1 MQIFSFS
8 TSRGKIKYLFLLL
21 AFALCGYHGAYASL
35 SGTYTID
42 PNKSPTST
50 NYTSFNDADS
60 DLIYGSRASGG
71 TTNGPGVG
79 GAVIFNVADGT
90 YSESV
95 DIPYISGVSSTNT
108 ITFNGHKGDSS
119 KVVVTA
125 PCLGSYS
132 TMGFVIHLDNASFVT
147 LNELTL
153 LLTSGGVSYANY
165 DHALIIDNVSDS
177 NIVMNCQLISPYSST
192 FTTYYGSALYSGYN
206 PSTYTY
212 SQDQYN
218 TIYNNYMK
226 GGEFGIYFSGNYTG
240 GGAELG
246 NVIDHNI
253 IDSCEYYGMY
263 IQVQDGVTI
272 TNNKINMPYNSQNY
286 GLYMYYIGYSYYGAS
301 TTSLIANNFISESK
315 APYNYGLMAYYAD
328 LADIVYNNIYVD
340 GGSSTYAGYIYS
352 YSASTLDIYNNNFV
366 NTNGYALYG
375 YGFSDENYDNFYT
388 GGSNLIN
395 YNGTNYADVATW
407 ISSNPSSFGAND
419 ISANPLYNS
428 TTDLHVNNPALNGTA
443 NPLSYV
449 TTDID
454 GDVRSTTTPDIGAD
468 EFTPPAVHPV
478 VTAIANPASGFC
490 VGTQDVDVTLYN
502 FGLNTLTSVDIAWSV
517 GGVAQPNFK
526 WTGSLTSSNSI
537 TFKVGTFN
545 FSSATTVYNVSSMP
559 DSANGIAVT
568 VTPYTTNVRSG
579 MKGTFL
585 IDNSGAGS
593 PDYTSFKAA
602 VADLNLKGTCG
613 AVVFNVADGYYNESI
628 QIGAVANSSATN
640 TVTFQSKSLDSSKV
654 TLDTAWSGY
663 STGTGCTVYLNGASN
678 VIFNELTITNS
689 NTTAYTDA
697 SAVELNGGANHIML
711 ENNRITMS
719 TSVYNYAG
727 VVNDVYGSD
736 ENYINIQNNYIAG
749 SYYSLMMEGSYGSP
763 ERGIV
768 INHNQIDS
776 AMGYGVMFEYVDS
789 TTLSNNIIF
798 VPNGYAAVYYYNY
811 GGSTTD
817 TTVIYNN
824 FITNLSTN
832 GNGMYCYYLNNA
844 NVYYNTIVNNS
855 SSSFYYTAYFYNFV
869 APSSMNLW
877 NNIFFNENGGT
888 ALYATSSAITGS
900 NYNDLYSTGN
910 VGSWSGTACATLL
923 DWQTASSMDANSVS
937 GDPMLK
943 DISTGDLHLTSKS
956 KVVKQKGTP
965 IPGYDVDIDSQA
977 RSTTTPCI
985 GADETKPVA
994 NDATVF
1000 SIDSPGVGFCSGT
1013 KNVYATISNVGLNNI
1028 TSVTV
1033 NWSVGGTTKTSYSWT
1048 GTMKPGDVASI
1059 KLGSFSFPA
1068 ATPENIVVWTSSPNG
1083 TTDGDPSNDTD
1094 QVVRGGALAGTF
1106 TIGGASPDF
1115 ATFNAA
1121 AAALKNIGV
1130 CGATTFNVAD
1140 GQYNE
1145 SVHIPSISGAS
1156 AVNTITFQSK
1166 SNDSTKVILDTAW
1179 TGSYGSAGYT
1189 LSLDGAN
1196 YVTFREMTIVNTPT
1210 TSYNYTNVVDLTNK
1224 ANHNTISNCVIST
1237 EPASGGYDYGSCVYD
1252 DPNSLDEYNT
1262 ISHNEIDGGGY
1273 SVYVA
1278 GPYSSTAGEVGNTVY
1293 ANTIDSS
1300 VEMGLYIGYQDSLMI
1315 NANNISTASGY
1326 YAVYIYDN
1334 MGNGGADSTYFINNF
1349 VSITNT
1355 NGYAMY
1361 SFYNDMVNFYNNSF
1375 YSVSTASYYYT
1386 LYMYDYTTHVVNF
1399 LNNIVQNDGGSMAL
1413 YEYGGAI
1420 TNSDYNDWY
1429 TVGST
1434 LASWAGSSCST
1445 LSDLQTANSMDAH
1458 SVSGDAMFNS
1468 PSTGDL
1474 HLTSLS
1480 TIVMHVG
1487 TPLAAVK
1494 VDIDGQKRSAAPNI
1508 GADETKIFQFDAAT
1522 IAIDSPAAG
1531 FCASTKNVYVK
1542 IMNAGA
1548 QTLTKVNIDWKVNGT
1563 SMTGTSWTGTLAS
1576 GASTIVKLGSYTFAS
1591 GTSYNVVAWTSKPD
1605 GVLDSNSSNDT
1616 LSRSVGASLTGTY
1629 TIGGVSPSF
1638 ATFHDASTALNS
1650 QGVCGPVTFNVRDGY
1665 YNESVEIK
1673 SFPGSSAINTV
1684 TFQSQSLDSTK
1695 VILDTT
1701 TSGGYSSRGV
1711 TVKLNGATYV
1721 TFRKMTITNAGGSY
1735 TYDDVVQLTGKASY
1749 NTIENCVLTGNTS
1762 SYNYGSIIDDDAAS
1776 VEQYNTIQYNEISGN
1791 YYTIYLGTP
1800 YNSPEFGNVIY
1811 HNSIDSG
1818 KEYGIY
1824 TYFQD
1829 SMSITNNNIL
1839 EASAY
1844 YGIYLYYSQG
1854 VNGNDTNLIANNF
1867 ITIQSSGYAIEA
1879 YYNTMLNIYSN
1890 SINTSGSY
1898 AYSVYLYHYT
1908 SSIVNVYNN
1917 SIVNDNGGPV
1927 FYSYNIGVTDYN
1939 NYYTTASTW
1948 GYWSGTS
1955 CSSLSDIMSA
1965 TGYDAGSVSGDPYY
1979 NSTSTGDL
1987 HATSSSTIISNDG
2000 IPMSM
2005 VTTDYDGQKR
2015 SATKPDIGAD
2025 EFGSDTADIGVSAI
2039 LNPVSGGCGNSS
2051 TIVEVKVHN
2060 YGTKDQT
2067 TFNVYAKV
2075 TGSFTGSTSAA
2086 FSGTV
2091 KAGADA
2097 TVFLSFS
2104 PALNTSAGG
2113 TIQVKSYTDLVGDA
2127 DHTNDTTTSPSITI
2141 NAQPKAKLWM
2151 TKYTVCAGD
2160 TFQVNDSSGMT
2171 GSPKYAYYL
2180 VDNSGT
2186 RLDSSFTGSSA
2197 KFVYSTPGTY
2207 RVKQGILGAGG
2218 CYDSTS
2224 RMITINPLP
2233 TAGFTYVGACPG
2245 SPVMFTNTSTTTSG
2259 TLTYSWDLEGG
2270 VKSTAKD
2277 TSNSYAVGAHTVYLT
2292 ATANGCSS
2300 TISHSFSIDSAH
2312 SAFTYSL
2319 DTAGTISVKAI
2330 DTTLNLSSY
2339 SWNFGD
2345 GSAAVSGTFS
2355 TSHKYSANGKYPVT
2369 LSTDNGLGCSGSK
2382 TDSVA
2387 VVITGISYAE
2397 VLNGQLS
2404 VYPNPFTYQTNISY
2418 TLANAGQVKIEVMD
2432 VMGREVGTLVSGNQ
2446 LAGNHNVV
2454 FSAGDYN
2461 SANAGI
2467 YVVRMTIG
2475 SYVINKQIILV
2486 K

>member
-1 MQIFSFS
+1 MRIFSFS
-8 TSRGKIKYLFLLL
+8 TSRGKIKYLILLL
-21 AFALCGYHGAYASL
+21 AFAFCGYHSAYASL

-42 PNKSPTST
+42 PAKSASST

-71 TTNGPGVG
+71 TVNGPGVSS
-79 GAVIFNVADGT
+79 AVTFNVADGI

-95 DIPYISGVSSTNT
+95 DIPYISGVSSSNT

-132 TMGFVIHLDNASFVT
+132 SMGFVIHLDNASFIT

-153 LLTSGGVSYANY
+153 LLTNGGVSYANY

-177 NIVMNCQLISPYSST
+177 NTVMNCQMICPYSST
-192 FTTYYGSALYSGYN
+192 FTTYYGAGIYSSYN

-218 TIYNNYMK
+218 TIYKNYIKNAYYGMNW
-226 GGEFGIYFSGNYTG
+226 SGNYTG

-246 NVIDHNI
+246 NIINHNI
-253 IDSCEYYGMY
+253 VDSCAYFGMY
-263 IQVQDGVTI
+263 IEVQDGLTV
-272 TNNKINMPYNSQNY
+272 TNNKINLPYSFDNY
-286 GLYMYYIGYSYYGAS
+286 GLYMFYIGYSTYGAT
-301 TTSLIANNFISESK
+301 TTSLIANNFISEAYAS
-315 APYNYGLMAYYAD
+315 YNYGLMAYYAD
-328 LADIVYNNIYVD
+328 LANIVYNNIYVD
-340 GGSSTYAGYIYS
+340 GGSSSYAGYIYS
-352 YSASTLDIYNNNFV
+352 YSASALDIYNNNFV
-366 NTNGYALYG
+366 STNGYALYG
-375 YGFSDENYDNFYT
+375 YGFSDENYNNYMT
-388 GGSNLIN
+388 GGSNLID

-407 ISSNPSSFGAND
+407 ISSNPGGFGAND

-443 NPLSYV
+443 TPLTYV

-454 GDVRSTTTPDIGAD
+454 GDTRNATTPDIGAD

-478 VTAIANPASGFC
+478 VTAIANPISGFC

-517 GGVAQPNFK
+517 GGVAQPNFM
-526 WTGSLTSSNSI
+526 WTGSLTSSNSV
-537 TFKVGTFN
+537 TFKVGTYN

-568 VTPYTTNVRSG
+568 VTPYNTNVRSG
-579 MKGTFL
+579 MKGAFL
-585 IDNSGAGS
+585 IDNSGAGT

-613 AVVFNVADGYYNESI
+613 AVTFNVADGYYNESI
-628 QIGAVANSSATN
+628 QINAIANSSATN

-654 TLDTAWSGY
+654 ILDTAWYGY
-663 STGTGCTVYLNGASN
+663 TPGIGCTVFLKGASN
-678 VIFNELTITNS
+678 VIFNELTIFNS
-689 NTTAYTDA
+689 NTTAYYDA
-697 SAVELNGGANHIML
+697 SAVELSDGANHITLM
-711 ENNRITMS
+711 NNHISMN

-727 VVNDVYGSD
+727 VINDNYGTN
-736 ENYINIQNNYIAG
+736 ENYINILNNIVSG
-749 SYYSLMMEGSYGSP
+749 SYYTIELEGSYGGSG
-763 ERGIV
+763 EKGIV
-768 INHNQIDS
+768 IKGNEIDS
-776 AMGYGVMFEYVDS
+776 SFGYGIMLEYVDS
-789 TTLSNNIIF
+789 ATVSGNNID
-798 VPNGYAAVYYYNY
+798 VPNGYAGLYIYNY
-811 GGSTTD
+811 GISSTD
-817 TTVIYNN
+817 TIVVYNN
-824 FITNLSTN
+824 FINVTGSNSSGLN
-832 GNGMYCYYLNNA
+832 IYYCYNA
-844 NVYYNTIVNNS
+844 NFYYNTVVS
-855 SSSFYYTAYFYNFV
+855 SSTASYYYTANFNNYV
-869 APSSMNLW
+869 TGGTVNVL
-877 NNIFFNENGGT
+877 NNIFFNNNGGT
-888 ALYATSSAITGS
+888 AIYGSSAAIANS
-900 NYNDLYSTGN
+900 NYNDLYSTGT
-910 VGSWSGTACATLL
+910 VGNWGGTSCTALT

-943 DISTGDLHLTSKS
+943 DISGDDLHLSSKS

-965 IPGYDVDIDSQA
+965 IAGYTVDYDGQA

-985 GADETKPVA
+985 GADETIPVP
-994 NDATVF
+994 NDASTF
-1000 SIDSPGVGFCSGT
+1000 SIDSPGVGFCSGVR
-1013 KNVYATISNVGLNNI
+1013 NVYATIANVGTNNI

-1033 NWSVGGTTKTSYSWT
+1033 NWSVAGTTKTSYSWT
-1048 GTMKPGDVASI
+1048 GTMKPGDVASV
-1059 KLGSFSFPA
+1059 KLGSFTFPA
-1068 ATPENIVVWTSSPNG
+1068 ATPENIIVWTSSPNG

-1094 QVVRGGALAGTF
+1094 AVVRGGALAGTF
-1106 TIGGASPDF
+1106 TIGGASPDY
-1115 ATFNAA
+1115 ATFRDAVTS
-1121 AAALKNIGV
+1121 LKNIGV
-1130 CGATTFNVAD
+1130 CGTTTFNVAD

-1145 SVHIPSISGAS
+1145 SVHIPNINGAS

-1179 TGSYGSAGYT
+1179 TGTYGSAGYA

-1196 YVTFREMTIVNTPT
+1196 YITFREMTIVNTPT
-1210 TSYNYTNVVDLTNK
+1210 TTYNYTNVVNLTNK
-1224 ANHNTISNCVIST
+1224 ANHNNISNCVIST

-1273 SVYVA
+1273 TVYLT
-1278 GPYSSTAGEVGNTVY
+1278 GPYSSTAGEVGNVLF
-1293 ANTIDSS
+1293 ANIIDSS

-1315 NANNISTASGY
+1315 NANNINTASGY

-1349 VSITNT
+1349 VSIDNT

-1375 YSVSTASYYYT
+1375 YSTSSASYYYT
-1386 LYMYDYTTHVVNF
+1386 IYMYDYTTHTVNF

-1413 YEYGGAI
+1413 YEYGGGI
-1420 TNSDYNDWY
+1420 TSSDYNDWY
-1429 TVGST
+1429 TVGGT
-1434 LASWAGSSCST
+1434 LASWGGSSCSA
-1445 LSDLQTANSMDAH
+1445 LSDLQAANSMDAH

-1468 PSTGDL
+1468 SSTGDL

-1494 VDIDGQKRSAAPNI
+1494 FDIDGQKRSAAPNI
-1508 GADETKIFQFDAAT
+1508 GADETRIFQFDAAST
-1522 IAIDSPAAG
+1522 AIDSPSAG

-1548 QTLTKVNIDWKVNGT
+1548 QTLTKVNIDWTVNGS

-1576 GASTIVKLGSYTFAS
+1576 GASAIVKLGSYTFAS
-1591 GTSYNVVAWTSKPD
+1591 GTSYNVTAWTSKPD

-1616 LSRSVGASLTGTY
+1616 ISSSIGASLTGTY
-1629 TIGGVSPSF
+1629 TIGGVSPSYN
-1638 ATFHDASTALNS
+1638 TFHDAAAALNT

-1673 SFPGSSAINTV
+1673 SFPGSSAINKV
-1684 TFQSQSLDSTK
+1684 IFQSQSLDSTK

-1721 TFRKMTITNAGGSY
+1721 TFRKMTMTNAGGSY
-1735 TYDDVVQLTGKASY
+1735 TYDDVVQLTGGASY

-1762 SYNYGSIIDDDAAS
+1762 SYNYGSVVDDDQNS
-1776 VEQYNTIQYNEISGN
+1776 IEQYNTIQYNEISGN
-1791 YYTIYLGTP
+1791 YYTVSLMTYSGK
-1800 YNSPEFGNVIY
+1800 EFGNVVY

-1824 TYFQD
+1824 TYYQD

-1839 EASAY
+1839 EADAY
-1844 YGIYLYYSQG
+1844 YGIFMYYSQG
-1854 VNGNDTNLIANNF
+1854 VNGNDTNLVANNF
-1867 ITIQSSGYAIEA
+1867 ITMQSNGGYAIEG

-1890 SINTSGSY
+1890 SINTSSSY
-1898 AYSVYLYHYT
+1898 GYSVYLYHYT

-1927 FYSYNIGVTDYN
+1927 FYSYNIGITDYN
-1939 NYYTTASTW
+1939 NYYTTASTL
-1948 GYWSGTS
+1948 GYWNGTACTS
-1955 CSSLSDIMSA
+1955 ISAIRSASS
-1965 TGYDAGSVSGDPYY
+1965 YDAGSVSGNPYY

-1987 HATSSSTIISNDG
+1987 HATSSSTILSNDG

-2005 VTTDYDGQKR
+2005 VTTDYDGQLR
-2015 SATKPDIGAD
+2015 STTKPDIGAD

-2039 LNPVSGGCGNSS
+2039 INPASGGCGNSS

-2086 FSGTV
+2086 FSGTL
-2091 KAGADA
+2091 KAGGDA

-2127 DHTNDTTTSPSITI
+2127 DHTNDTIQSASLTI

-2245 SPVMFTNTSTTTSG
+2245 SPVMFTNTSTGSG
-2259 TLTYSWDLEGG
+2259 TLTYSWNLEGG

-2300 TISHSFSIDSAH
+2300 TFSQSFSIDSAH
-2312 SAFTYSL
+2312 SAFTYSV
-2319 DTAGTISVKAI
+2319 DTAGTVSVKAI
-2330 DTTLNLSSY
+2330 DTLYTLSSY

-2345 GSAAVSGTFS
+2345 GSAAVTGSFN
-2355 TSHKYSANGKYPVT
+2355 TSHKYSANAKYPVT
-2369 LSTDNGLGCSGSK
+2369 LSVDNGLGCSGSK

-2387 VVITGISYAE
+2387 VIITGISSAE
-2397 VLNGQLS
+2397 ALDGQLS

-2446 LAGNHNVV
+2446 TSGNHNVV

-2461 SANAGI
+2461 TANAGI